1 MKISREEEANLPNF
15 SSHQEAREYFKNKYG
30 SSRFVMTDSDVI
42 DGRDIYFYY
51 LILDPKA
58 YKDGQKKL
66 LEDGYVT
73 GFEYFHSHQSIEI
86 FEDGDIH
93 IIH

>member
-1 MKISREEEANLPNF
+1 
-15 SSHQEAREYFKNKYG
+15 
-30 SSRFVMTDSDVI
+30 
-42 DGRDIYFYY
+42 
-51 LILDPKA
+51 LDPKA
-58 YKDGQKKL
+58 YNDEQKKL

-86 FEDGDIH
+86 FEDVDIH